1 MAIVRWKPMRDLI
14 DLGDEMDRMFQGF
27 PGDNLN
33 RDGGM
38 FMPPVDMV
46 ENDDNFV
53 VSVELPGLKKDEIK
67 MTMQNNQLTISGNKK
82 HEFESK
88 EDTVHRVERSYGS
101 FCRSISLSS
110 TVDSSAIKASYD
122 SGVLKITLPKAEE
135 AKPKEI
141 AIEVK

>member
-14 DLGDEMDRMFQGF
+14 NLRDEMDRMFDGF
-27 PGDNLN
+27 WGDMAN

-53 VSVELPGLKKDEIK
+53 ISVELPGLKKDEIK
-67 MTMQNNQLTISGNKK
+67 MTMQNNVLTINGNKK

-101 FCRSISLSS
+101 FCRSINLPS
-110 TVDSSAIKASYD
+110 TVDSTAIKASYD
-122 SGVLKITLPKAEE
+122 SGVLKVTLPKVEE

-141 AIEVK
+141 AIEIK

>member
-1 MAIVRWKPMRDLI
+1 MAIVRWKPMRDLMS
-14 DLGDEMDRMFQGF
+14 LRDEMDRMFDSFWGENA
-27 PGDNLN
+27 G

-38 FMPPVDMV
+38 LMLPVDMI

-67 MTMQNNQLTISGNKK
+67 MTVQNNVLTISGSKK

-101 FCRSISLSS
+101 FCRSISLP
-110 TVDSSAIKASYD
+110 TTIDSSAIKASYD
-122 SGVLKITLPKAEE
+122 SGVLKVTLPKVEE

-141 AIEVK
+141 AIDIK

>member
-14 DLGDEMDRMFQGF
+14 SLRDEMDRMFDSFWGENA
-27 PGDNLN
+27 G

-38 FMPPVDMV
+38 LMPPVDMV

-53 VSVELPGLKKDEIK
+53 VSIELPGLKKDEIK
-67 MTMQNNQLTISGNKK
+67 MTMQNNVLTISGNKK

-101 FCRSISLSS
+101 FCKSVSLPS
-110 TVDSSAIKASYD
+110 TIDSSAIKASYD
-122 SGVLKITLPKAEE
+122 SGVLKVTLPKVEE
-135 AKPKEI
+135 ARPKEI
-141 AIEVK
+141 AIDIK

>member
-14 DLGDEMDRMFQGF
+14 NLRDEMDRMFEGLW
-27 PGDNLN
+27 GDTTN

-67 MTMQNNQLTISGNKK
+67 MTMQNNALTISGSKK

-101 FCRSISLSS
+101 FCRSINLPS
-110 TVDSSAIKASYD
+110 TVDPSAIKASYE
-122 SGVLKITLPKAEE
+122 SGVLKVTLPKVEE

-141 AIEVK
+141 AIDIK

>member
-1 MAIVRWKPMRDLI
+1 MAIVRWKPMRDLV
-14 DLGDEMDRMFQGF
+14 DLRDEMDRMFDSFWGSNV
-27 PGDNLN
+27 D

-38 FMPPVDMV
+38 LIPPVDMI

-67 MTMQNNQLTISGNKK
+67 MTMQNNVLTLSGSKK

-101 FCRSISLSS
+101 FCRSINLPS

-122 SGVLKITLPKAEE
+122 SGVLKVTLPKVEE
-135 AKPKEI
+135 ARPKEI
-141 AIEVK
+141 NIEVK